1 MAKPLIVIEHL
12 EDHVSRWLM
21 LEYRHAKS
29 LANNR
34 LVFTNG
40 REYCGKLA
48 EIAPCYRESILD
60 LEGILYTERGRV
72 IILDPSADRLLD
84 PEEAARADAIV
95 VGGILGDH
103 PPRRRTWEMLTS
115 RAEGMLARSLGPQ
128 QLSIDGAVYVALK
141 ALQGVHPSSV
151 PLVHNPRVEIPL
163 DDLVSVEVE
172 LPFSYPLV
180 GGRPLFAPGLEEL
193 LARGL
198 GYEEARELE

>member
-21 LEYRHAKS
+21 LEYRHAES

-48 EIAPCYRESILD
+48 KIAPCYRESILD

-72 IILDPSADRLLD
+72 IILDPSADKLLE
-84 PEEAARADAIV
+84 PEEAASADAIV
-95 VGGILGDH
+95 IGGILGDH

-115 RAEGMLARSLGPQ
+115 RAEGMLARSLGPY

-151 PLVHNPRVEIPL
+151 PLVHNPCIEIPL

-198 GYEEARELE
+198 GYEEAREIE

>member
-1 MAKPLIVIEHL
+1 
-12 EDHVSRWLM
+12 M

-40 REYCGKLA
+40 RKYCSKLA
-48 EIAPCYRESILD
+48 AIAPCYRESILD
-60 LEGILYTERGRV
+60 LEGVLYTKRGRV
-72 IILDPSADRLLD
+72 IILDPSADMLLD
-84 PEEAARADAIV
+84 PEEAASADAIV
-95 VGGILGDH
+95 VGGILGNH

-115 RAEGMLARSLGPQ
+115 QAEGMLARSLGPH

-151 PLVHNPRVEIPL
+151 PLAHNPRIEIPL
-163 DDLVSVEVE
+163 DNLVSVEIE

-193 LARGL
+193 LACGL